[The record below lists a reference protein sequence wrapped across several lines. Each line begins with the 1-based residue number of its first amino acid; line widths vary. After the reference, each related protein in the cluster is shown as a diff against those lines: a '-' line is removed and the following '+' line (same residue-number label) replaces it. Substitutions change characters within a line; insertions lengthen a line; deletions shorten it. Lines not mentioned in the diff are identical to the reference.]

1 VKLLPGSLEA
11 SNVQPAAELARLVA
25 LQRAFDATMQVIEA
39 DDAASR
45 RLIQEVSS

>member
-1 VKLLPGSLEA
+1 MAPGAVEG
-11 SNVQPAAELARLVA
+11 SNVKPTHELTQLVI
-25 LQRAFDATMQVIEA
+25 LQRAFEASLKALEA